1 MKVRRLKRGV
11 STPNA
16 QGANMLSKKFLG
28 REIDDYVSLLQKPRQ
43 LMYTNLLSG
52 MVRGFGIAFGFTIF
66 TTVAVWVLNW
76 LGALDLPLI
85 GDFIADLVKEVQRQ
99 LEGRRF

>member
-1 MKVRRLKRGV
+1 
-11 STPNA
+11 
-16 QGANMLSKKFLG
+16 
-28 REIDDYVSLLQKPRQ
+28 
-43 LMYTNLLSG
+43 